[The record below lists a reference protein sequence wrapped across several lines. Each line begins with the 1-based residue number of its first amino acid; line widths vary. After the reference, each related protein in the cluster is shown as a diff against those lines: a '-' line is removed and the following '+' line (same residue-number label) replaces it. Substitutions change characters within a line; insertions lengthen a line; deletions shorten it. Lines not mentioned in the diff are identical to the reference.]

1 MQISPDPPPPLT
13 LTPAAWPRFPAP
25 PPPPLY
31 PATREIND
39 SDGHTR
45 QNDLGER
52 RNFTTPERYT
62 GQNAGARIAKSVGQ
76 LV

>member
-1 MQISPDPPPPLT
+1 MTAMAI
-13 LTPAAWPRFPAP
+13 
-25 PPPPLY
+25 
-31 PATREIND
+31 
-39 SDGHTR
+39 TR
-45 QNDLGER
+45 QNDLGE